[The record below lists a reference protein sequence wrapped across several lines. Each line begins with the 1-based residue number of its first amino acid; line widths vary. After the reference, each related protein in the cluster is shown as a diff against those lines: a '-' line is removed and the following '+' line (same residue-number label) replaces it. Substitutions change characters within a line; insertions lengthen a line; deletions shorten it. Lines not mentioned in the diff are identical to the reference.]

1 MAAFIDAHGATQQFE
16 MNLDVVRD
24 AASASLSVRDY
35 VNSMLT
41 TDVKAYGDPF
51 SQLCESEGIVLVP
64 SKKYGIR
71 SPSLAS
77 VVDGGNSG
85 RPLLEA
91 GAVVKQPTN
100 QARVLLMPAI
110 GALIEDK
117 LVSDLDMNANAFD
130 AMIAQDDTIADEWML
145 WPEINFSGPEAGR
158 SQVTS
163 QLAKPASFLSVT
175 TAEKSVRIPTFS
187 LGIEWSQQVT
197 KYVNLDL
204 IALAISR
211 QVANERNARANEN
224 LVALVAGDPDMGQ
237 ASLSSLGK
245 VVAASTYDALATS
258 GITQLAWV
266 SYLYNNSKKR
276 RITHLVCNIAGAMAI
291 ENRTNRP
298 NVSQDN
304 PGSKRIDST
313 VYVSNPTW
321 APDLPIFIVDSSV
334 GWTDKLILGID
345 ARSAIHRVTST
356 NASYQAQEDFV
367 LRRGSAMRYDFGQ
380 ITRRLFLDAFDV
392 LTYA

>member
-1 MAAFIDAHGATQQFE
+1 MAAFIDAQGATQQFE
-16 MNLDVVRD
+16 VTLDLVK
-24 AASASLSVRDY
+24 AASADRVSLREY
-35 VNSMLT
+35 VNAKLDT
-41 TDVKAYGDPF
+41 NAEVYGDAF
-51 SQLCESEGIVLVP
+51 SQLCESEGIVLK
-64 SKKYGIR
+64 SNKKYGIR
-71 SPSLAS
+71 SPSLAAALE
-77 VVDGGNSG
+77 G
-85 RPLLEA
+85 RTVLEA
-91 GAVVKQPTN
+91 GAIVRTPSAQG
-100 QARVLLMPAI
+100 RVLLMPAI

-130 AMIAQDDTIADEWML
+130 GMVAQDDTIADEWLL
-145 WPEINFSGPEAGR
+145 WPEINFSGPEGAR

-163 QLAKPASFLSVT
+163 QLAKPANFISIT

-204 IALAISR
+204 LTLAIAR
-211 QVANERNARANEN
+211 QVATERNARANEN
-224 LVALVAGDPDMGQ
+224 LLALLSGDADMGQ

-245 VVAASTYDALATS
+245 SATAASYDAAATT

-276 RITHLVCNIAGAMAI
+276 RVTTLVTDIAGAMAI
-291 ENRTNRP
+291 ENRTGRP
-298 NVSQDN
+298 TVVQDN

-321 APDLPIFIVDSSV
+321 APELPIFIVDSTV
-334 GWTDKLILGID
+334 GWPAKTIMGID
-345 ARSAIHRVTST
+345 SRYAIHRVTST
-356 NASYQAQEDFV
+356 NASYEAQEEFV
-367 LRRGSAMRYDFGQ
+367 LKRSSAMRYDFGQ